1 LGGVGC
7 GAVKGGCAACC
18 AADAG
23 CRLDVMCGR
32 GRGERGR
39 GGERVGVLEG
49 LVEGWRIAED
59 VGRWYFGIRYDA
71 AECANVVILL
81 LQYSNATEKKQS
93 TEIP

>member
-1 LGGVGC
+1 VGC
-7 GAVKGGCAACC
+7 GAVKGGCAARIVLRMLG
-18 AADAG
+18 AG

-39 GGERVGVLEG
+39 DGERVGVLEG
-49 LVEGWRIAED
+49 LVEESRIAED
-59 VGRWYFGIRYDA
+59 VGRWYFGIRYDT
-71 AECANVVILL
+71 AECVNGVILL

>member
-1 LGGVGC
+1 VAVLRVVLRMLG
-7 GAVKGGCAACC
+7 AR
-18 AADAG
+18 

-49 LVEGWRIAED
+49 RVEEWRIAED

-71 AECANVVILL
+71 AECVNVVILL

-93 TEIP
+93 TEIS